1 MAAPTVGSVEAKR
14 STAAVTAP
22 SKKYRDPFI
31 DNAKFLAIAL
41 VAIGHFVGPVLNE
54 PLGAATFVTIFT
66 FHMPAFVFIAGY
78 LSRGFKGT
86 PKQAQRVVTTIVA
99 PYLVFEISYEVFLS
113 AIRGN
118 SIKLDVLNPSY
129 AMWFLAALFFWR
141 LSAPV
146 WRAMKPSVA
155 IAAAVAISLGSAAMD
170 LPGVLDLHR
179 MLGFL
184 PFFVAGLVL
193 PLDRYFAFVRRLR
206 TRALGTVGLA
216 GFFVATYFLHPHT
229 TAWLYYSK
237 SYSELGVST
246 LTGLAN
252 RSLMLILG
260 CVMTTAFLAVVPR
273 RQLWFTALGAGTLYV
288 YVLHRFIVKAGTGPD
303 GLYDSWEWL
312 HTPLGVVAIVAF
324 GFGVTVVLSSAPVRA
339 LFRPLV
345 EPRLEWLF
353 RRETD
358 ASSSG
363 RG

>member
-1 MAAPTVGSVEAKR
+1 MAAPTVGSVGAK
-14 STAAVTAP
+14 SPAAATAP
-22 SKKYRDPFI
+22 VQKYRDPFI

-41 VAIGHFVGPVLNE
+41 VAIGHFVGPLLDE

-78 LSRGFKGT
+78 LSRGFQGT
-86 PKQAQRVVTTIVA
+86 PKQAQRVVTTILV
-99 PYLVFEISYEVFLS
+99 PYLVFEISYEVFQS
-113 AIRGN
+113 VIRGN
-118 SIKLDVLNPSY
+118 SIKLDVLDPSY

-146 WRAMKPSVA
+146 WRALKPPVA
-155 IAAAVAISLGSAAMD
+155 IAAAVAISLVSAAMD
-170 LPGVLDLHR
+170 LPGVFDLHR

-206 TRALGTVGLA
+206 ARALGAVGLA
-216 GFFVATYFLHPHT
+216 GFFVGIYFLYPHAT
-229 TAWLYYSK
+229 GWLYYSH

-246 LTGLAN
+246 VDGLVS

-288 YVLHRFIVKAGTGPD
+288 YLLHRFIVKAANGPG

-312 HTPLGVVAIVAF
+312 HSPLGIVAVVAF

-339 LFRPLV
+339 FFRPLV

-353 RRETD
+353 RPGPR
-358 ASSSG
+358 A
-363 RG
+363 R